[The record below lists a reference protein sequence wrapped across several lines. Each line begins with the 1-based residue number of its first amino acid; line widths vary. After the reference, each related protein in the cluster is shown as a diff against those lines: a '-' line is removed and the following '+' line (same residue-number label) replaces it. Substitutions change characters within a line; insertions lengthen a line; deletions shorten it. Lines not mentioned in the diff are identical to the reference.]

1 MPSKAESVLVALAAL
16 IEANLPTGVLF
27 ARGEPVPEAL
37 PPAGGAFLAD
47 GDPGQPE
54 VLLSPT
60 VYIYEHRAEVDI
72 VVDRALVAD
81 PDATLDAIRTAIG
94 AALALDRTLGGL
106 CDWVV
111 AVAPANESFTI
122 EGAAGL
128 KAGTIGILLTYGTTD
143 PLL

>member
-1 MPSKAESVLVALAAL
+1 MPSKAESVLTALAVL
-16 IEANLPTGVLF
+16 IEAALPPGVMF
-27 ARGEPVPEAL
+27 GRGEPVPEAL

-47 GDPGQPE
+47 GDPGPPE

-60 VYIYEHRAEVDI
+60 LYIYQHRAEVDI

-81 PDATLDAIRTAIG
+81 PDAALDAIRTSIG
-94 AALALDRTLGGL
+94 TALASDRTLGGR
-106 CDWVV
+106 CDWIE
-111 AVAPANESFTI
+111 AVAPAHESFAV

-128 KAGTIGILLTYGTTD
+128 KAGTIGILLHYQTSD